1 MTHEEHHLKKQR
13 HERIAR
19 VKRLLRLMPR
29 RATMHRYPVLKWFT
43 RSARNR
49 SYLWCFRTKAVIPA
63 IYAGCI
69 LSLLPIYG
77 IQLPLAVAFSF
88 LLRANLPI
96 LTTLQFITNPI
107 TVVPAYYAGYQIGK
121 VVLNTFGVD
130 APNLTMVEMNSLVES
145 AQSGNWGDNLKFLW
159 TVWLVTSLGA
169 VIMGTFLG
177 AIGSA
182 AYRIAAYEVTV
193 FNEKL
198 KALQQKRKELHD

>member
-1 MTHEEHHLKKQR
+1 MTHEENSMKKQR

-43 RSARNR
+43 RSARKR
-49 SYLWCFRTKAVIPA
+49 SYLWCFRTKAIIPA

-96 LTTLQFITNPI
+96 LTSLQFITNPI

-130 APNLTMVEMNSLVES
+130 APILSMVEMKALVES
-145 AQSGNWGDNLKFLW
+145 AQSGNWGDNLKYLW

-169 VIMGTFLG
+169 VIMGTSLG
-177 AIGSA
+177 AIATA
-182 AYRIAAYEVTV
+182 AYRLAAYEVTV
-193 FNEKL
+193 FNDKL
-198 KALQQKRKELHD
+198 KALQQKRKEHHD